1 MGSVIPSISLLF
13 AQNSQ
18 YVIPQTDSTQVIV
31 KSQKNDDDDIKTSFK
46 AKFKNEQKAENDSVN
61 DENGGLRRIKKD
73 GSLDSPVHYVAND
86 SIVLFYNG
94 TACLHGQGDIT
105 YKTMNLKA
113 DFVRVNMDSSLIY
126 ASGVEDTLGDLQGQP
141 KFSDGGEE
149 YQSNEM
155 TYNLKTKKGYIRH
168 AVTQQGEGYVVAER
182 TKKNE
187 NDEMYMAE
195 GKYTTCDDHEHP
207 HFYLALTKAKVKPG
221 KYIATGPAY
230 MVLADMPLPL
240 AIPFGYFPFNN
251 KYSSGLIMP
260 TFDDNSQRGLGLR
273 HGGYYFAINDYVD
286 AEITGEIYTNKTWAV
301 ELNSHYVKRYK
312 FSGDFRFS
320 YRSDK
325 TSEADLPDYTEATNM
340 SIIWTH
346 RQDPKANP
354 YSNFTASVNF
364 TTSGYN
370 RSNVNYYNDPY
381 LTSQNTKSSSVTYTQ
396 RFPNSPWSLTLS
408 AQVTQRT
415 RDSTINLTMPSLNIN
430 MSRVYPFK
438 RKKAVGKEKWYE
450 KIALSYTCNMQNSIE
465 TKENKLLKSSFLD
478 DWKNGIKHFIPISAS
493 FTLFK
498 YVSVTPTINITDRM
512 YFKRLDKMYD
522 TVQNKVVEQYRHG
535 FYNVFDFNAGI
546 QISTKLYGFYIP
558 VRKIFGDKIDR
569 IRHVITP
576 SIGFT
581 YNPDF
586 GGKPWNYYGTYLS
599 PYTDSEGNR
608 QWQEN
613 SYSHY
618 EGSLYGTPG
627 KGKYGA
633 LTFSLANNIEMKIR
647 NDKDTTGKQPFKVI
661 SIIDNFSLSGSY
673 NFMADSLNLSP
684 IDMNVRI
691 KLWKNYTLNFST
703 RWDPYL
709 YELNAA
715 GQPVHVN
722 KYRVNHGK
730 FFRWSGTSISIPA
743 LTIDNNKIKKWF
755 SRDKKKRQEAEA
767 ADAESAEDNFYD
779 PDSGISPMEMNNQA
793 NLKNREKRKN
803 QEADDDGYIKAEI
816 PWSISV
822 NYTVS
827 YMQSGE
833 FDYDKMEY
841 KMKWVNNLSFSGSIS
856 FGSGWR
862 VSTSAS
868 YDFEAKRLSTMTFN
882 VSRDLHCWSM
892 SGYFVPFGPYK
903 SYNFRIGVN
912 ASMLQ
917 DLKYDKRSDNSRN
930 AVWW

>member
-1 MGSVIPSISLLF
+1 MGLIVNPISEVYAQSPYQDYIIPR
-13 AQNSQ
+13 
-18 YVIPQTDSTQVIV
+18 TDSTEVLV
-31 KSQKNDDDDIKTSFK
+31 KSQEAQSPTPQIYDNENKEDDEDD
-46 AKFKNEQKAENDSVN
+46 NN
-61 DENGGLRRIKKD
+61 GLRQVKDD
-73 GSLDSPVHYVAND
+73 GSLDSPVHYVAQD
-86 SIVLFYNG
+86 SIVLFGNG
-94 TACLHGQGDIT
+94 TACLHGQGDIN

-126 ASGVEDTLGDLQGQP
+126 ASGVADSLGDLQGQP
-141 KFSDGGEE
+141 KFSDGGDE

-182 TKKNE
+182 TKKNAE
-187 NDEMYMAE
+187 DEMYMAE

-273 HGGYYFAINDYVD
+273 HGGYYFAISDYID
-286 AEITGEIYTNKTWAV
+286 AEITGEIYTNKTWGV

-325 TSEADLPDYTEATNM
+325 TSEEDLPDYTEATNM
-340 SIIWTH
+340 SIVWTH

-396 RFPNSPWSLTLS
+396 RFPNSPWSLTFS
-408 AQVTQRT
+408 AQVAQRT
-415 RDSTINLTMPSLNIN
+415 RDSTINLVLPSVNIN

-438 RKKAVGKEKWYE
+438 RKNAVGKEKWYE
-450 KIALSYTCNMQNSIE
+450 KISLSYTGAITNSIE
-465 TKENKLLKSSFLD
+465 TKENKLFRSSFVD
-478 DWKNGIKHFIPISAS
+478 DWKNGMKHTIPIVAN

-498 YVSVTPTINITDRM
+498 YLNVSPTINLTDRM
-512 YFKRLDKMYD
+512 YFKRIDKTYD
-522 TVQNKVVEQYRHG
+522 TIHNQVVDKVHHG
-535 FYNVFDFNAGI
+535 FYNVFDFNVGI
-546 QISTKLYGFYIP
+546 QMSTKIYGFYIP
-558 VRKIFGDKIDR
+558 IRKIFGDKIDR
-569 IRHVITP
+569 VRHVITP

-586 GGKPWNYYGTYLS
+586 GGKPWNYYGTYYT
-599 PYTDSEGNR
+599 PYNDSEGNR
-608 QWQEN
+608 QWMQRT
-613 SYSHY
+613 YSHY
-618 EGSLYGTPG
+618 EGSPYGTPNGG
-627 KGKYGA
+627 KSGA

-647 NDKDTTGKQPFKVI
+647 NDKDTTGKQPFKII

-755 SRDKKKRQEAEA
+755 SRDEKKRKEA
-767 ADAESAEDNFYD
+767 AAAETDEDNFYD
-779 PDSGISPMEMNNQA
+779 PDSGISPMELNNQA
-793 NLKNREKRKN
+793 NLKNKEKRKN
-803 QEADDDGYIKAEI
+803 QEADDDGYVKAEI

-822 NYTVS
+822 NYTLS
-827 YMQSGE
+827 YLQSNE

-930 AVWW
+930 AIWW